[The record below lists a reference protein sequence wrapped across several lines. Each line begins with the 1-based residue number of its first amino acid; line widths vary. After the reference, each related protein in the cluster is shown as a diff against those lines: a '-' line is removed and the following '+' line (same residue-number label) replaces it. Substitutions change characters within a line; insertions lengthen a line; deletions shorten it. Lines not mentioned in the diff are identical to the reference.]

1 MHVSH
6 VLENIYPRCW
16 TMFLLIRWL
25 LWQSWNNEHK
35 MQHFFARVHVG
46 LCVCICVCQRNTV
59 MNEGYDA
66 IRDIFQS
73 LEQMLLNLP
82 SLLHTDY
89 IKQARGVCK
98 SQSVC
103 LHLCVCVLDRKRGRG
118 REGREQCRW
127 GILTRLMEAQGLVAN
142 IFTVKKSTLCWLV
155 KTCLRLNCVEFF
167 VCEGV
172 CGDEFISGKATT
184 ICNLIHES
192 PWVGSKVK
200 KWSCSMTRLWCW
212 SHFGCK
218 PRGNSHWV
226 DRNVPAKRHSCKNIR
241 NQKLSEC

>member
-1 MHVSH
+1 
-6 VLENIYPRCW
+6 
-16 TMFLLIRWL
+16 MFLLIRWL

-46 LCVCICVCQRNTV
+46 LCVCICVYQRNTV

-82 SLLHTDY
+82 SLLHADY

-103 LHLCVCVLDRKRGRG
+103 LHLCVCALEREGEGGRGGRG

-155 KTCLRLNCVEFF
+155 KAWLRLNCVEIF
-167 VCEGV
+167 VCEACV
-172 CGDEFISGKATT
+172 VMSLF
-184 ICNLIHES
+184 
-192 PWVGSKVK
+192 
-200 KWSCSMTRLWCW
+200 CW
-212 SHFGCK
+212 SHFGRK
-218 PRGNSHWV
+218 PRGKSYWV
-226 DRNVPAKRHSCKNIR
+226 DSPGMHQLNVTVRAKALLEEAGWLAGWLCEVHKIFANY
-241 NQKLSEC
+241 LHT

>member
-1 MHVSH
+1 
-6 VLENIYPRCW
+6 
-16 TMFLLIRWL
+16 
-25 LWQSWNNEHK
+25 

-46 LCVCICVCQRNTV
+46 LRVCICVYQRNTV

-82 SLLHTDY
+82 SLLHADY

-103 LHLCVCVLDRKRGRG
+103 SHLCVCVLEIEGEGGRGGRGRG

-155 KTCLRLNCVEFF
+155 K
-167 VCEGV
+167 
-172 CGDEFISGKATT
+172 A
-184 ICNLIHES
+184 
-192 PWVGSKVK
+192 
-200 KWSCSMTRLWCW
+200 
-212 SHFGCK
+212 
-218 PRGNSHWV
+218 
-226 DRNVPAKRHSCKNIR
+226 
-241 NQKLSEC
+241 